1 MQVLAALGAV
11 AKRAARLN
19 AAAALYRKV
28 LRLTPDGVDFRLRLA
43 GVLRRCRRSAEAIKQ
58 YEIILSAAPDHFDA
72 RFRMAQL
79 LLEAG
84 DRKGALVHLERA
96 VEINPSHPEARYR
109 LGRALRQA
117 GELERAAAHL
127 LRAVEIDSGH
137 AAAHEELTTLV
148 PEARLTP
155 SLIKPLMGGDFTDD
169 GPGEPLG
176 PDRAGARLVPPVE
189 RLRHGRM
196 AQQLAPP
203 RSLRPARCGGRPSC
217 SRVGVGSLGE
227 WSTKESIARANEDGH

>member
-1 MQVLAALGAV
+1 M
-11 AKRAARLN
+11 
-19 AAAALYRKV
+19 

-72 RFRMAQL
+72 RFRVAQL

-96 VEINPSHPEARYR
+96 VEINPSHPEARHR

-155 SLIKPLMGGDFTDD
+155 SLIKPFMGGDFTDD
-169 GPGEPLG
+169 VQVSHWDLTEQA
-176 PDRAGARLVPPVE
+176 RAWFRLLSDFGTDEWHCNSPRRV
-189 RLRHGRM
+189 RC
-196 AQQLAPP
+196 APP
-203 RSLRPARCGGRPSC
+203 GVEEGHRALELGWDHWANGALRSR
-217 SRVGVGSLGE
+217 
-227 WSTKESIARANEDGH
+227 